1 MYSYNPQYTYTYTDN
16 YFKFFIENRL
26 DSLTILSHY
35 IFNSNLLHGDKKIV
49 PIIIFQLSSS
59 YVKKIENLFELIRI
73 EGLQIKKRKVAL
85 Q

>member
-1 MYSYNPQYTYTYTDN
+1 MFN
-16 YFKFFIENRL
+16 FKFFIENRL

-35 IFNSNLLHGDKKIV
+35 IFITNIFNSNLLHGDKKIV

-59 YVKKIENLFELIRI
+59 YIKKIENLFELIRI

>member
-1 MYSYNPQYTYTYTDN
+1 MFN
-16 YFKFFIENRL
+16 FKFFTENRL

-73 EGLQIKKRKVAL
+73 ERLQIKKRKVAL